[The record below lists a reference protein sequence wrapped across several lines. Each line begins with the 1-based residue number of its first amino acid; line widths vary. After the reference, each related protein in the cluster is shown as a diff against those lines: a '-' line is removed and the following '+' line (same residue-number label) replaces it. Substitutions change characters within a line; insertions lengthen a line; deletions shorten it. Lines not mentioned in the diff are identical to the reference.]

1 MRILPSEQR
10 KEDAVIRMILEE
22 LERLKEENRE
32 LREKVRR
39 LMADIG
45 R

>member
-1 MRILPSEQR
+1 VRIVPSEQGR
-10 KEDAVIRMILEE
+10 GDAVIKMILEE

-32 LREKVRR
+32 LRELVRR
-39 LMADIG
+39 LKSDLG

>member
-1 MRILPSEQR
+1 MRILPSEQG
-10 KEDAVIRMILEE
+10 KEDAVIKMILEE

-39 LMADIG
+39 LMDDL
-45 R
+45 RR